1 MRERESSLGL
11 QDCSRQLR
19 ERRTFPTFR
28 AGVHWSWRMSKH
40 TTPCGMGGGREEGG
54 REGGRREGER
64 EGRREGEREGG
75 KERGSQ
81 RGEEG
86 KEEGRK
92 GGREGKHGRS
102 RENMAEECHQAGYL
116 TVDIAVVYPSFEK
129 NLGGEGGEV
138 GKEGKVMKMRRYVKR

>member
-40 TTPCGMGGGREEGG
+40 TTPCGTGWG
-54 REGGRREGER
+54 GGRREGER
-64 EGRREGEREGG
+64 VRGRERGRKERRREGGREGERES
-75 KERGSQ
+75 ER
-81 RGEEG
+81 REEG

-92 GGREGKHGRS
+92 GGRAWKEQGEHGRGVPSS
-102 RENMAEECHQAGYL
+102 RLPDC
-116 TVDIAVVYPSFEK
+116 
-129 NLGGEGGEV
+129 
-138 GKEGKVMKMRRYVKR
+138 